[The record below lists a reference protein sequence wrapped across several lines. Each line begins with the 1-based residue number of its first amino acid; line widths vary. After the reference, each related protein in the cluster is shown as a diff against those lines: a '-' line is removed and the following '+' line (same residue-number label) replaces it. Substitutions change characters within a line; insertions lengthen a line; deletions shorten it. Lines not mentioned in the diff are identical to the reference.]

1 MDSIDYSELKELF
14 VKYKYKFSNQ
24 FSLLEKDLSDELF
37 NKLVDL
43 DDISQEI
50 IEIVDELLPKN
61 RIVPGKNG
69 TDIVNI
75 GPFSLTLKRADPNVP
90 IQLDNSTVGYS
101 RTKGSAF
108 STKESRKKERR
119 LERLSFEFYRTADRI
134 SHITEKLPGLKSFK
148 CNKTRII
155 RNHLLEHP
163 ESKDSGI
170 TYDSF
175 AYSISEGPY
184 IKGSR
189 VGEHTHFMDDGFRI
203 NSLDFISNLTK
214 TIQKTLV

>member
-14 VKYKYKFSNQ
+14 VKYKDKTSSQ
-24 FSLLEKDLSDELF
+24 FSPFQKDLSDELF
-37 NKLVDL
+37 NKIVDL

-50 IEIVDELLPKN
+50 VELVDELIPKN
-61 RIVPGKNG
+61 KIVPGENG
-69 TDIVNI
+69 TDIINI
-75 GPFSLTLKRADPNVP
+75 GPFSLALKRADPNVP
-90 IQLDNSTVGYS
+90 IQLDNSTVGYP
-101 RTKGSAF
+101 RTEGSGV
-108 STKESRKKERR
+108 STNESRISERK

-148 CNKTRII
+148 CNKVRII

-163 ESKDSGI
+163 EGKDSGV

-184 IKGSR
+184 IKGLR
-189 VGEHTHFMDDGFRI
+189 VGEHTQFMDDGLESI
-203 NSLDFISNLTK
+203 VWILYLI
-214 TIQKTLV
+214 